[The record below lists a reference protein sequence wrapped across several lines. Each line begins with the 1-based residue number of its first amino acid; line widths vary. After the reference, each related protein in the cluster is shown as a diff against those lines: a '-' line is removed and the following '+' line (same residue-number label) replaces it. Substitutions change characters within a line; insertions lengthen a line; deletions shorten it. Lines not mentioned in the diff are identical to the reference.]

1 MERYGRQ
8 AITRSLFHFVL
19 GKGVSAIA
27 AFIVLVIAI
36 RQLTSTEFAV
46 YTSMHA
52 MALMIGLLSSFGTN
66 QVMMR
71 FLPELRVRGN
81 IVAMYR
87 LLFRGIAV
95 RGLTYAAV
103 ALLLYV
109 YAEPICRAFEFD
121 AWVEVV
127 RLYCLVGFLRVNG
140 TFIGAALESLLWQR
154 EAQYSAAVS
163 GLVKVPLVLAAVWRG
178 GMDLAGFVAIEIASE
193 LLLLLLVLGWAI
205 LRWKNDPERN
215 LGDPEVL
222 RRERSR
228 YNRFSFWSYAQNL
241 TSIGFGSASNRLF
254 VSYFLPIDAL
264 ARFGVIDRF
273 IAFIWHYEPL
283 RLFVGTVSTRS
294 QLPIRRREGIRRR
307 RRLGESAVPGESR
320 RSGRPVRDLRGSRK
334 HVVCVA
340 DGWQV
345 RQSDDAVP
353 RLFRGR
359 DPGQCQQH
367 RGHHCE
373 TG

>member
-1 MERYGRQ
+1 MQRAGSKRGRETTIHDPAAGSPEQLANSKHVERGSLSGTTKPGRYDRP
-8 AITRSLFHFVL
+8 AITQSLLHFLL
-19 GKGVSAIA
+19 GKGVAAASAL
-27 AFIVLVIAI
+27 IVLVIAI
-36 RQLTSTEFAV
+36 RQLTLTQFAV

-121 AWVEVV
+121 GWVDVV

-163 GLVKVPLVLAAVWRG
+163 GLVKVALVLAASGVAG
-178 GMDLAGFVAIEIASE
+178 STSGFVAIEIASE
-193 LLLLLLVLGWAI
+193 LVMLSLILGWAI

-283 RLFVGTVSTRS
+283 RLFVGLFDPSLTPVSTTARDS
-294 QLPIRRREGIRRR
+294 TASSPRRICC
-307 RRLGESAVPGESR
+307 
-320 RSGRPVRDLRGSRK
+320 SGRISWFWSSPS
-334 HVVCVA
+334 
-340 DGWQV
+340 
-345 RQSDDAVP
+345 
-353 RLFRGR
+353 
-359 DPGQCQQH
+359 
-367 RGHHCE
+367 
-373 TG
+373 